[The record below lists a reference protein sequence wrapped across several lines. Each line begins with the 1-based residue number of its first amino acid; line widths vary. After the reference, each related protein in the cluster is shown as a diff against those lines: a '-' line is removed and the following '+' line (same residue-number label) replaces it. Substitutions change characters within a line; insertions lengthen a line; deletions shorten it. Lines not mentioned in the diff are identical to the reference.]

1 MERGYAGA
9 MRQPAD
15 RSRDVRQ
22 GRDPLRDHDPGVD
35 FATTTSRASPPTER
49 VVQIL
54 DFLASRP
61 ADRFGVSELARRV
74 GLSKPT
80 CLGIVTSLSDA
91 GYLVRDAADKTYR
104 LGPSLITLGHKAQES
119 MRVSPAAREELRRLS
134 ARFGVTAAL
143 SGVVDDRITLLDLVA
158 PAGARPGV
166 EVGQS
171 YPFAPPVGLMFVL
184 WDDEAERN
192 WLAKEPTIPLRT
204 NSDRLKRVIAECRAD
219 GYLVE
224 RQTPGGRRL
233 YSLMA
238 GMSST
243 LPDELRALLG
253 ELVSDIGE
261 RVYLRDE
268 NRSAGKRRTTRTDI
282 SVISAPIYDHYQRQV
297 MVSSMHIG
305 KSLTDKEIVEHA
317 GALVA
322 TADAVTAQLG
332 GIKR

>member
-1 MERGYAGA
+1 MYA
-9 MRQPAD
+9 
-15 RSRDVRQ
+15 
-22 GRDPLRDHDPGVD
+22 
-35 FATTTSRASPPTER
+35 ATVSVPESSGRASPPTDR
-49 VVQIL
+49 VVRIL
-54 DFLASRP
+54 DYLAGRP
-61 ADRFGVSELARRV
+61 TERFGVSDLARRI

-80 CLGIVTSLSDA
+80 CLGIVTSLADA

-143 SGVVDDRITLLDLVA
+143 SGVIDDRITLLDLVA

-184 WDDEAERN
+184 WDEEAERN

-204 NSDRLKRVIAECRAD
+204 HSDRLNRVISRCRED

-224 RQTPGGRRL
+224 RLTPGGRRL

-238 GMSST
+238 GMSSD

-268 NRSAGKRRTTRTDI
+268 NQTEGKRRPVRSDI
-282 SVISAPIYDHYQRQV
+282 SVISAPVYDHYQRQV
-297 MVSSMHIG
+297 MVASMHIG
-305 KSLTDKEIVEHA
+305 KSLTDNEIVERA
-317 GALVA
+317 RALVA
-322 TADAVTAQLG
+322 AADAVSAQLG
-332 GIKR
+332 STQSRRREGRRD